1 MQKISQDPQKLH
13 TQWYRMLSIYIAEG
27 IERFPNSI
35 DLRIIN
41 GFVQKTKLSNE
52 FKAIFEMMRSEL
64 ASPSIYEKFVIFRK
78 KIEIEQQ
85 LIK

>member
-1 MQKISQDPQKLH
+1 
-13 TQWYRMLSIYIAEG
+13 MLSIYIAEG

-41 GFVQKTKLSNE
+41 GFVQKAKLSNE

-64 ASPSIYEKFVIFRK
+64 ASPTVYEKFVIFRK

-85 LIK
+85 LVK

>member
-1 MQKISQDPQKLH
+1 
-13 TQWYRMLSIYIAEG
+13 MLSIYIAEG

-35 DLRIIN
+35 DLRVIN
-41 GFVQKTKLSNE
+41 GFVQKSKLSNE

-64 ASPSIYEKFVIFRK
+64 ANPTIYEKFVIFRK

-85 LIK
+85 LVK